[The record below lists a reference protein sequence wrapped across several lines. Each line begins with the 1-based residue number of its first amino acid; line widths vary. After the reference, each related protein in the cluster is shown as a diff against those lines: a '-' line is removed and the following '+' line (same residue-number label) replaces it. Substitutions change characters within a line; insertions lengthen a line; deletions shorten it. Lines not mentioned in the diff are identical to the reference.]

1 MSSKLMVNLID
12 PSEIVIPDTDGG
24 GSNGAVTPDTG
35 IFSIGQNAG
44 DAQNNSV
51 FIIAAIGLVI
61 LLAIVAVLLVRR
73 YKKRS
78 AVYGPS
84 STYAPMKLGAQKHL
98 IPKLAGLSFI
108 ILVSVFGILKFNDN
122 QRMASAEAVDGPSLT
137 VTTEDITAIDIEM
150 EDEAVFGVGESKV
163 KVTTATDTG
172 YTLMAYV
179 DSTSADLTNDSNDA
193 ITMLETSQSQALTD
207 NTWGIALSRPNSQDE
222 IKFRGLPT
230 AEKDAM
236 VVKVSGSDAT
246 EANDETTLYY
256 GAYVTPDLDYG
267 TYEGVT
273 INYIA
278 VAHVTD
284 GDVTVNFHGNGYYF
298 DQAGT
303 KDVNTVVYGTSCELA
318 YVGGNCSKVYT
329 TEQPEIVKTPNIR
342 DDGTQNGPYEI
353 PSQTKVGMAS
363 IPGADYLRIELIYN
377 LDGGVIIA
385 QGNESLINK
394 PAVFEEFYMQGETT
408 YLVNGD
414 TASFGM
420 FANSPGEGYDYGF
433 YAKVYPIFYQKPEN
447 IETIENTSCHFA
459 KSDNLDDDGN
469 MIEPY
474 GERYTQSVTLPGA
487 SKIKIEIEYAL
498 TDEAWI
504 RIFEGQIINNSGP
517 IMIIASPV
525 YEITTWDEESDTGSN
540 ISGRE
545 TIVVDGDA
553 LTFVMRAYDPP
564 VSGYNY
570 GFYARLYPIYDEEKE
585 DTIPEQACSFTNKS
599 GEYSLP
605 VGYGNDGP
613 ILPKR
618 IWYDVIDDDGYLI
631 SGKGFRDEDELKST
645 ITNYYDE
652 FAGKTIDLY
661 LFNDYSIRYDSNDG
675 NGNTDDQW
683 VSPHTNATIYY
694 NRFTN
699 SGYEF
704 IGWNTRSDGTG
715 TWYQPDDVV
724 LDLAQ
729 PGETITLYAQWEI
742 TYSGTI
748 EYYPNANGV
757 TDTMGTQYIPISTNS
772 VVLWVSNFKRPGYG
786 FAGWSDKNNWALGE
800 NDINGNGTGA
810 NAGYHIYGP
819 NQTISFITNQYLAT
833 PLLLYAVWVPS
844 AGNLQNWTC
853 PDDDNMPIGSV
864 TALTDL
870 RDNDTYAIAKLA
882 DGKCWMIENL
892 RLDSD
897 ADFTPSLSQ
906 GFGGAFVGL
915 ANSESYFNES
925 VTQNSLYKYDGSGD
939 IIGING
945 ATRSDIGLDNDP
957 GYRMPRYYNTNTS
970 SNTNV
975 TDMTSPN
982 QQVYGYGNYYSWA
995 AAKANTN
1002 YLDKEGSEMANTS
1015 VCPAGWHLPTGGV
1028 PGEFYEL
1035 NISLGGPVA
1044 EEDATYVTW
1053 SRHTFGG
1060 FPNNFVDSGY
1070 VGGASVNSRGGSGEY
1085 WSSSSSPESTCGA
1098 RCAYNFWFDSD
1109 SSTIFIH
1116 TSSKDFMGAAIR
1128 CIAD

>member
-12 PSEIVIPDTDGG
+12 PSEIVVPDTDGG
-24 GSNGAVTPDTG
+24 GSGAPDTG

-61 LLAIVAVLLVRR
+61 LLAIVAILLVRR

-78 AVYGPS
+78 AVYGLS
-84 STYAPMKLGAQKHL
+84 GTYVPMKLGAQKHL

-108 ILVSVFGILKFNDN
+108 ILVSVFGILKYNDN
-122 QRMASAEAVDGPSLT
+122 QRMANAETVKGSALT

-150 EDEAVFGVGESKV
+150 TDEATFGVGESKV
-163 KVTTATDTG
+163 KVTTATETG

-179 DSTSADLTNDSNDA
+179 DSTTTDLTNDSGDKIA
-193 ITMLETSQSQALTD
+193 MLETSQSQALTD
-207 NTWGIALSRPNSQDE
+207 NTWGISLSKPDSQD
-222 IKFRGLPT
+222 KTLFRGLPT

-318 YVGGNCSKVYT
+318 YVGGSCSKVYT
-329 TEQPEIVKTPNIR
+329 TEQPEIVKTSNINN
-342 DDGTQNGPYEI
+342 DGTQNGPYEI
-353 PSQTKVGMAS
+353 PAQTKVGMAS
-363 IPGADYLRIELIYN
+363 IPGADYLRIELIYS
-377 LDGGVIIA
+377 LDGEVIIA

-420 FANSPGEGYDYGF
+420 FANSPGDGYDYGF
-433 YAKVYPIFYQKPEN
+433 YAKVYPVFYQKPEN
-447 IETIENTSCHFA
+447 IETIESTSCHFA
-459 KSDNLDDDGN
+459 KSDNLDDEGN

-474 GERYTQSVTLPGA
+474 GPIKHAQSVMLPGA
-487 SKIKIEIEYAL
+487 NKIKIEIEYAL

-504 RIFEGQIINNSGP
+504 RIFEGQINGNSGP
-517 IMIIASPV
+517 IMIMTSPV
-525 YEITTWDEESDTGSN
+525 YEISTWDMDSDTGSN

-545 TIVVDGDA
+545 TIIVDGDS
-553 LTFVMRAYDPP
+553 LTFAMRVYDPP

-570 GFYARLYPIYDEEKE
+570 GFYARLYPIYDGEQES
-585 DTIPEQACSFTNKS
+585 TIPEQVCSFTNKS

-605 VGYGNDGP
+605 IGYGDDGL
-613 ILPKR
+613 ISLDGN
-618 IWYDVIDDDGYLI
+618 WYYVSDDDGYFTV
-631 SGKGFRDEDELKST
+631 GPWFFDESDVKNK
-645 ITNYYDE
+645 IAHYYDE
-652 FAGKTIDLY
+652 LPSKTIDLY
-661 LFNDYSIRYDSNDG
+661 LVNQYNIHYDPNGG

-683 VSPHTNATIYY
+683 IFPHTNATIYY
-694 NRFTN
+694 NEFTN

-704 IGWNTRSDGTG
+704 TGWNTRADGTG

-724 LDLAQ
+724 LDLVQ
-729 PGETITLYAQWEI
+729 PGETITLYAQWRASH
-742 TYSGTI
+742 SGTI

-772 VVLWVSNFKRPGYG
+772 VVLWASNFKRPGYG
-786 FAGWSDKNNWALGE
+786 FAGWSDKSNWVLGE
-800 NDINGNGTGA
+800 NDVNGNGTGA

-819 NQTISFITNQYLAT
+819 NQTISFTTNQYLTT
-833 PLLLYAVWVPS
+833 PLLLYAVWAPS

-853 PDDDNMPIGSV
+853 PDNDNMPIGSV

-870 RDNDTYAIAKLA
+870 RDNDTYAVAKLA
-882 DGKCWMIENL
+882 DGRCWMVENL
-892 RLDSD
+892 RLDYD

-906 GFGGAFVGL
+906 GFGGVFVGL
-915 ANSESYFNES
+915 ARPELNNFDGSRLSA
-925 VTQNSLYKYDGSGD
+925 NSLYKADGSGD
-939 IIGING
+939 IAGVNG
-945 ATRSDIGLDNDP
+945 ATLSDVGTTNYPFNRL
-957 GYRMPRYYNTNTS
+957 PRYRNDNTNTDS
-970 SNTNV
+970 TINSNLNTTSM
-975 TDMTSPN
+975 TDPDQNIYS
-982 QQVYGYGNYYSWA
+982 YGNYYNWA
-995 AAKANTN
+995 AAKANTD
-1002 YLDKEGSEMANTS
+1002 YFANEDSSNATHTS
-1015 VCPAGWHLPTGGV
+1015 ICPAGWSFPSGGDVANDFAELGNNMNVDNYGATLSAKFRSYPNNYVYSGRANGDIIDSRGTFGYYLSSTITDSTGGSI
-1028 PGEFYEL
+1028 GITL
-1035 NISLGGPVA
+1035 I
-1044 EEDATYVTW
+1044 
-1053 SRHTFGG
+1053 
-1060 FPNNFVDSGY
+1060 
-1070 VGGASVNSRGGSGEY
+1070 
-1085 WSSSSSPESTCGA
+1085 
-1098 RCAYNFWFDSD
+1098 SD
-1109 SSTIFIH
+1109 SSAWLGSGIYPLY
-1116 TSSKDFMGAAIR
+1116 SGLAVR
-1128 CIAD
+1128 CIADE